1 MMKNIY
7 RILFVLIL
15 VQTACVRD
23 EDRKNRVA
31 EGIPSELSV
40 KVKPM
45 CNSVVTRATSSEYDE
60 SKINNLYVFVCDG
73 DGSVVSRKYFSYEDI
88 LSFTIDDI
96 IYLPSINV
104 LSGENREIAL
114 IANVDFDIMDITH
127 EDLDDVESDEEL
139 HNIISSIVQNSVERG
154 SSFLMSGFLSDVTIE
169 HGGST
174 SVIVPMTR
182 VDAKITFNVATKEG
196 VEFYPTN
203 WSVVNLPKHV
213 ELFKS
218 DSDDNTDVL
227 RQKSEDM
234 YFNSQVMNF
243 EGTGDMRGK
252 TFSFYM
258 LEHKIIPNNNIPE
271 SINGTTLTD
280 NERYALREK
289 QEKIA
294 IGVSNLVTN
303 GDFVYAPVHATYVKI
318 KGRVYYNETDE
329 LGNVVKVNAEVIYY
343 VHLGNT
349 NNDVNDY
356 TVLRNTHY
364 IYNITINSINDIIVE
379 VDSRDD
385 EEDKEPR
392 PGAEGNV
399 IRSQH
404 EYEIDAY
411 FGTSVIAFDA
421 ADVNS
426 NISWYVRTPFCEGPG
441 NVSNPPEDIKWV
453 YFKLNKKG
461 ENGNYKTSYATY
473 PGSSS
478 KYADDK
484 NFTTEEDYSQ
494 YIQDYNSGTDKLVN
508 VRQLVDILKHAKEH
522 NVNSDELNLFD
533 ANSKFT
539 VTAFVNEFYY
549 DYNPLNEDTPL
560 TETEKRNY
568 WKRFVNR
575 NKRLMNIL
583 SETYYSKDGMSC
595 KSVAFYS
602 LKQSAIETLYN
613 IEDTED
619 FTAWGTQTIQ
629 DNNIY
634 IYDPYYSVYPK
645 WNSDGNNS
653 SNNGRKNSL
662 RIIKELRLEN
672 KGDDNADL
680 RWDDII
686 DPATWTIRDKYNYAK
701 YIWIAHNRDINGN
714 GIIDDNEIKWYLA
727 AESQLIDLWIGIDS
741 YDANARL
748 YQYDD
753 WSDESQKRQYY
764 CSSTM
769 SSRNSSGNRR
779 DIVRIMWSSEG
790 ASMSDSDPSWLK
802 GVDGQNGVNAKVHY
816 RSLRNLGIG
825 DDDFNTVPDD
835 IADVYVTEKDGKKYP
850 TIKLKRLNPKSIRNY
865 TQKHELVEHG
875 ERDAANRPYSAFE
888 VYYKNQDN
896 SHKWSAYKEEIAN
909 GGSFCPEGY
918 RLPNQRELILM
929 VSKMRN
935 AIQSNGGWP
944 QYTACRTS
952 FSFYNENNCRV
963 GFTTDTGN
971 GLHVLLINKKG
982 EGSPNSVDHSFRA
995 RCIRD
1000 ISE

>member
-7 RILFVLIL
+7 RIIFVLIL
-15 VQTACVRD
+15 VLTACVKE
-23 EDRKNRVA
+23 EDKKNRVVD
-31 EGIPSELSV
+31 GLPSELFV
-40 KVKPM
+40 KVKPI
-45 CNSVVTRATSSEYDE
+45 CNSVVTRTTSSEYDE
-60 SKINNLYVFVCDG
+60 SRINNLYVFVCDG

-104 LSGENREIAL
+104 SSGENREIAL
-114 IANVDFDIMDITH
+114 VANVDFDIMDITH
-127 EDLDDVESDEEL
+127 KDLDDVESNVDL
-139 HNIISSIVQNSVERG
+139 HNMISSIVQSSVERG
-154 SSFLMSGFLSDVTIE
+154 SSFLMSGFLYDVTIE

-182 VDAKITFNVATKEG
+182 VDSKITFNVTTKEG

-227 RQKSEDM
+227 KQKSEDM

-258 LEHKIIPNNNIPE
+258 LEHKITPNNKIPE

-294 IGVSNLVTN
+294 GGVSNVVTN

-318 KGRVYYNETDE
+318 KGRVYYKETDE
-329 LGNVVKVNAEVIYY
+329 FGNTVKVNAEVIYY

-379 VDSRDD
+379 VDSRD
-385 EEDKEPR
+385 EEMDKEPR
-392 PGAEGNV
+392 PGAEGSV
-399 IRSQH
+399 VRSYH
-404 EYEIDAY
+404 EYAVDAY
-411 FGTSVIAFDA
+411 FGTSVISFNAV
-421 ADVNS
+421 DVND
-426 NISWYVRTPFCEGPG
+426 NLSWYVRTPFSEGAG
-441 NVSNPPEDIKWV
+441 NSSNPPKDIKWV
-453 YFKLNKKG
+453 YFKLNKLG
-461 ENGNYKTSYATY
+461 ENGIYNSSFETY
-473 PGSSS
+473 PGESF
-478 KYADDK
+478 KYPDNMDFK
-484 NFTTEEDYSQ
+484 GETDYERFVN
-494 YIQDYNSGTDKLVN
+494 DYKSGVDKLVN
-508 VRQLVDILKHAKEH
+508 VQQLVDILRHSKEH
-522 NVNSDELNLFD
+522 YDLNDELNLFD
-533 ANSKFT
+533 EVNKFT
-539 VTAFVNEFYY
+539 VTAFVNEYYY
-549 DYNPLNEDTPL
+549 DYNPNNENTPL
-560 TETEKRNY
+560 SEIEKRNY
-568 WKRFVNR
+568 WKKFANQD
-575 NKRLMNIL
+575 KRIMNIL
-583 SETYYSKDGMSC
+583 SETFYSKDGQSC

-680 RWDDII
+680 RWDEII
-686 DPATWTIRDKYNYAK
+686 DPATWTIREKYNYAK

-714 GIIDDNEIKWYLA
+714 GIIDDNEIRWYLA

-769 SSRNSSGNRR
+769 SSRNSSGNKR

-802 GVDGQNGVNAKVHY
+802 GIDGNGVNAKVHY
-816 RSLRNLGIG
+816 RSLRNLGIE
-825 DDDFNTVPDD
+825 DDDFNTIPDD
-835 IADVYVTEKDGKKYP
+835 ISEVSVVERDGKKYP

-875 ERDAANRPYSAFE
+875 ERDAANRPYFAFE
-888 VYYKNQDN
+888 VYYK
-896 SHKWSAYKEEIAN
+896 IRIMLIN
-909 GGSFCPEGY
+909 G
-918 RLPNQRELILM
+918 LPIKRKLQMAVLFAR
-929 VSKMRN
+929 
-935 AIQSNGGWP
+935 
-944 QYTACRTS
+944 
-952 FSFYNENNCRV
+952 
-963 GFTTDTGN
+963 TDTGYPTKEN
-971 GLHVLLINKKG
+971 
-982 EGSPNSVDHSFRA
+982 
-995 RCIRD
+995 
-1000 ISE
+1000 

>member
-15 VQTACVRD
+15 VLTAC
-23 EDRKNRVA
+23 EKNEGEKNKVID
-31 EGIPSELSV
+31 GIPSDLFI
-40 KVKPM
+40 KVKPI

-104 LSGENREIAL
+104 SSGENREIAL

-127 EDLDDVESDEEL
+127 DALDNVESNADL
-139 HNIISSIVQNSVERG
+139 HNMISSIVQNSVERG

-182 VDAKITFNVATKEG
+182 VDAKVTFNVATKEG

-218 DSDDNTDVL
+218 DSDDNTDIL
-227 RQKSEDM
+227 KQKSEDM
-234 YFNSQVMNF
+234 YFNSRVMNF

-258 LEHKIIPNNNIPE
+258 LEHKIIPNNKIPE

-289 QEKIA
+289 QEKIPV
-294 IGVSNLVTN
+294 GVSNLVTN
-303 GDFVYAPVHATYVKI
+303 GAFIYAPKYATYVKI

-329 LGNVVKVNAEVIYY
+329 LGNIVRVSAEVIYY

-349 NNDVNDY
+349 NRDVNDY

-364 IYNITINSINDIIVE
+364 IYNITINSVNDIIVE
-379 VDSRDD
+379 VDSRDN

-421 ADVNS
+421 ADINS

-441 NVSNPPEDIKWV
+441 NISNSPEDIKWV
-453 YFKLNKKG
+453 YFKLNRKG
-461 ENGNYKTSYATY
+461 ENGNYITTYATY

-484 NFTTEEDYSQ
+484 DFTAEEDYLQ
-494 YIQDYNSGTDKLVN
+494 YIQDYNNGTDKLVN
-508 VRQLVDILKHAKEH
+508 VRQLVDILRHAKEH
-522 NVNSDELNLFD
+522 NVSGDELNLFD
-533 ANSKFT
+533 TNNKFT

-549 DYNPLNEDTPL
+549 DYNPLNEEIPL
-560 TETEKRNY
+560 TEIEKRNY
-568 WKRFVNR
+568 WKRFVNS

-602 LKQSAIETLYN
+602 LKQSSIETIYN
-613 IEDTED
+613 VDDTDD

-629 DNNIY
+629 DDNLY
-634 IYDPYYSVYPK
+634 LYDPYTNLYPK

-662 RIIKELRLEN
+662 RIIKELRLEI

-680 RWDDII
+680 RWDEII
-686 DPATWTIRDKYNYAK
+686 DTDTWTIKDEYNYAK

-727 AESQLIDLWIGIDS
+727 AETQLADLWIGMDS
-741 YDANARL
+741 YDAGARL

-753 WSDESQKRQYY
+753 WSDYSQKRQYY

-769 SSRNSSGNRR
+769 STRNSGGR
-779 DIVRIMWSSEG
+779 DIIKIMWSSEG

-802 GVDGQNGVNAKVHY
+802 GVDGNGVDAKVHY
-816 RSLRNLGIG
+816 RSLRNLGIE
-825 DDDFNTVPDD
+825 DDDFNTIPDD
-835 IADVYVTEKDGKKYP
+835 ISEVSVVERDGKKYP
-850 TIKLKRLNPKSIRNY
+850 TIKLKRLNSKSIRNY
-865 TQKHELVEHG
+865 SQKHELVEHG
-875 ERDAANRPYSAFE
+875 ERDAANKPYSAFE
-888 VYYKNQDN
+888 AYYENIGH
-896 SHKWSAYKEEIAN
+896 SHKWYSYREQIAN
-909 GGSFCPEGY
+909 GGTFCPDGY

-929 VSKMRN
+929 IAKMQTEIN
-935 AIQSNGGWP
+935 DNGGWP

-952 FSFYNENNCRV
+952 FSFFSETNGRV
-963 GFTTDTGN
+963 GFTTNRDGS
-971 GLHVLLINKKG
+971 GLHILLINKKG
-982 EGSPNSVDHSFRA
+982 EGTPNAQDHSFTA

-1000 ISE
+1000 LPE

>member
-15 VQTACVRD
+15 VQTACVKNID
-23 EDRKNRVA
+23 KKNRVTD
-31 EGIPSELSV
+31 GIPSELSV

-45 CNSVVTRATSSEYDE
+45 CNSVVTRAISSEYDE

-104 LSGENREIAL
+104 LSGENIEIAL

-127 EDLDDVESDEEL
+127 KDLDDVESNVEL

-218 DSDDNTDVL
+218 DSDDNTDIL
-227 RQKSEDM
+227 KQKSEDM
-234 YFNSQVMNF
+234 YFNSRVMNF

-271 SINGTTLTD
+271 SINEIILTD

-294 IGVSNLVTN
+294 GGVSNVVTN

-318 KGRVYYNETDE
+318 KGRVYYKETDE
-329 LGNVVKVNAEVIYY
+329 FGNTVKVNAEVIYY

-379 VDSRDD
+379 VDSRD
-385 EEDKEPR
+385 EEVDKEPR
-392 PGAEGNV
+392 PGAEGSV
-399 IRSQH
+399 VKSYH
-404 EYEIDAY
+404 EYAVDAY
-411 FGTSVIAFDA
+411 FGTSVISFNAV
-421 ADVNS
+421 DVND
-426 NISWYVRTPFCEGPG
+426 NLSWYVRTPFSEGAG
-441 NVSNPPEDIKWV
+441 NSSNPPKDIKWV
-453 YFKLNKKG
+453 YFKLNKLG
-461 ENGNYKTSYATY
+461 ENGLYNSSFETY
-473 PGSSS
+473 PGESF
-478 KYADDK
+478 KYSDNMDFK
-484 NFTTEEDYSQ
+484 GETDYERFVN
-494 YIQDYNSGTDKLVN
+494 DYKSGVDKLVN
-508 VRQLVDILKHAKEH
+508 VQQLVDILRHAKEH
-522 NVNSDELNLFD
+522 YDLNDELNLFD
-533 ANSKFT
+533 KVNKFT
-539 VTAFVNEFYY
+539 VTAFVNEYYY
-549 DYNPLNEDTPL
+549 DYNPNNENTPL
-560 TETEKRNY
+560 SEIEKRNY
-568 WKRFVNR
+568 WKKFANQD
-575 NKRLMNIL
+575 KRIMNIL
-583 SETYYSKDGMSC
+583 SETFYSKDGQSC

-680 RWDDII
+680 RWDEII
-686 DPATWTIRDKYNYAK
+686 DPATWTIREKYNYAK
-701 YIWIAHNRDINGN
+701 YIWITHNRDINGN
-714 GIIDDNEIKWYLA
+714 GIIDDNEIRWYLA

-753 WSDESQKRQYY
+753 WLDESQKRQYY

-769 SSRNSSGNRR
+769 SSRNSSGNSR
-779 DIVRIMWSSEG
+779 DIIRIMWSSEG
-790 ASMSDSDPSWLK
+790 ASVSDSDPSWLK
-802 GVDGQNGVNAKVHY
+802 GIDGNGVNAKVHY
-816 RSLRNLGIG
+816 RSLRNLGT
-825 DDDFNTVPDD
+825 DDDNFDVIPDD
-835 IADVYVTEKDGKKYP
+835 ISEVYLVERDGKKFP

-896 SHKWSAYKEEIAN
+896 AHKWSAYKEEIAN
-909 GGSFCPEGY
+909 GGSFCPDGY

-929 VSKMRN
+929 VSKMQN
-935 AIQSNGGWP
+935 AIKSNGGWP

-952 FSFYNENNCRV
+952 FSFYNEENDRV
-963 GFTTDTGN
+963 GFTTDTRD

-982 EGSPNSVDHSFRA
+982 VGSPNSVDNSFRA

-1000 ISE
+1000 ITE